1 MKNEVSQDT
10 LEILYSVRESIKK
23 IRDPRVFPH
32 EQIEVKTLNNNQ
44 QSLSTSQVIHYRIN
58 NEMEKLNKLS
68 SLKFKYMAVV
78 SPESEKEF
86 GSIFK
91 IINSI
96 GFNAQMVDEL
106 RAARTPGKFGD
117 DNSLLERLERSEEI
131 IWHMEG
137 DKIEKDINQ
146 LISKFERRQVELNK
160 KTFYSSLAL
169 NFLLKS
175 SIPKTSKI
183 NTWTLNL
190 KLHLPYPI
198 ILDSWLRV
206 LHEKFHL
213 SKI

>member
-1 MKNEVSQDT
+1 MNWTNNLLSFLQPISIIIAAGTAIYGIDSWRREARWKMKNEVSQDT

-160 KTFYSSLAL
+160 KTF
-169 NFLLKS
+169 
-175 SIPKTSKI
+175 I
-183 NTWTLNL
+183 
-190 KLHLPYPI
+190 LP
-198 ILDSWLRV
+198 WR
-206 LHEKFHL
+206 
-213 SKI
+213 